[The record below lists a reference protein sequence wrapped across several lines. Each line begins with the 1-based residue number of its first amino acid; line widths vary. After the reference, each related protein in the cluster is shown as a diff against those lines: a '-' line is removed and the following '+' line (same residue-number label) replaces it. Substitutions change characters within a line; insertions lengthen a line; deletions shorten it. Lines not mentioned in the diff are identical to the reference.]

1 MGSRSGSRWV
11 GREVVGRSGSCDLTC
26 VCRRARER
34 RQKKVADLLWRR
46 KMTVVSHSPGKE
58 GKTGQNRV
66 AKDFRLMGR
75 MDGTSAS
82 VTRFRVNGR
91 SLIWEVDCL
100 TLQ

>member
-1 MGSRSGSRWV
+1 
-11 GREVVGRSGSCDLTC
+11 
-26 VCRRARER
+26 
-34 RQKKVADLLWRR
+34 
-46 KMTVVSHSPGKE
+46 MTVVSHSPGKE